1 MSQRISILYNLINSP
16 IVYKLI
22 QKVMSGTSFRKNI
35 IIKNVKKK
43 NLKILDIGCGPA
55 EIIDCIPKCEYF
67 GYDID
72 KRSIN
77 YAKKKYPGKNYHFFC
92 KRFEKKEINKLPKF
106 DFVILFGIMHHLD
119 NAQVNIIL
127 NLCKKK
133 MKKNSKLLTEDP
145 IFINNQNFIAR
156 FLIGRDRGMNVRRK
170 EEYISLLKS
179 HFKNLKSKITYQSFI
194 PYTWFTTICKK

>member
-1 MSQRISILYNLINSP
+1 MSQRSSVLYNLINSP
-16 IVYKLI
+16 IIYKLI
-22 QKVMSGTSFRKNI
+22 QKVMSGTSFRKKIITKNI
-35 IIKNVKKK
+35 KKK

-55 EIIDCIPKCEYF
+55 EIINYIPRCEYF
-67 GYDID
+67 GFDID

-92 KRFEKKEINKLPKF
+92 KRFNREELNKLPKF

-119 NAQVNIIL
+119 NHQVNVIL

-145 IFINNQNFIAR
+145 IFIKNQNFIAK
-156 FLIGRDRGMNVRRK
+156 FLISRDRGMNVRKK
-170 EEYISLLKS
+170 EEYINLLKS